1 MKTSKKIIGTLA
13 IPVIVAAVLLIL
25 CAANGKS
32 MIANR
37 TSFNYFTLYTAIVM
51 ITTMALSIN
60 LGSGRF
66 DFSLGAMAVLSSILS
81 SKISYALLAG
91 GTGSAVLMLCLNIVI
106 GGLLGLCSGALY
118 VTLRIPPIITSLG
131 VTLIYE
137 GISFTVTGG
146 KYVMTEVRNA
156 SMTAFAG
163 NWYFS
168 ALIIVLVL
176 AFIVYLFDHTRFG
189 YDYKALQSGQKV
201 AVNTGI
207 REVPN
212 ALWCYVICG
221 ALMGVV
227 GFLNVA
233 RSSNING
240 YHVHRLPAD
249 VHRRLY
255 RPLLQRQAGLSDGS
269 PVHVHAQLHLCGFLQ
284 RDQRLRPVHHQ
295 RGAAGGVPDLPQQ

>member
-176 AFIVYLFDHTRFG
+176 AFIV
-189 YDYKALQSGQKV
+189 
-201 AVNTGI
+201 
-207 REVPN
+207 
-212 ALWCYVICG
+212 
-221 ALMGVV
+221 
-227 GFLNVA
+227 
-233 RSSNING
+233 
-240 YHVHRLPAD
+240 
-249 VHRRLY
+249 
-255 RPLLQRQAGLSDGS
+255 
-269 PVHVHAQLHLCGFLQ
+269 
-284 RDQRLRPVHHQ
+284 
-295 RGAAGGVPDLPQQ
+295 

>member
-156 SMTAFAG
+156 SMTAFARRSRAG
-163 NWYFS
+163 RRSPSTPAS
-168 ALIIVLVL
+168 ARCR
-176 AFIVYLFDHTRFG
+176 T
-189 YDYKALQSGQKV
+189 
-201 AVNTGI
+201 
-207 REVPN
+207 P
-212 ALWCYVICG
+212 CG
-221 ALMGVV
+221 AM
-227 GFLNVA
+227 
-233 RSSNING
+233 
-240 YHVHRLPAD
+240 
-249 VHRRLY
+249 
-255 RPLLQRQAGLSDGS
+255 
-269 PVHVHAQLHLCGFLQ
+269 
-284 RDQRLRPVHHQ
+284 
-295 RGAAGGVPDLPQQ
+295 